1 MNKVIITMIAIIVIL
16 SAIIIGMNIYKEQ
29 EYAKSN
35 NQSNEEIIV
44 ADTNEEEIYDD
55 CTDEA
60 EVLEKEAEILQVN
73 SNYEKEDVNK
83 FVLRDYNGMIV
94 VYKINEDGEEEEYNA
109 TDISVEYL
117 TKEDQENLKNGITVT
132 GIENM
137 NQLLENFE

>member
-1 MNKVIITMIAIIVIL
+1 MNKVIITMTAIIVIL

-44 ADTNEEEIYDD
+44 ADTNEEEISGYLSFGDSRQE
-55 CTDEA
+55 TET
-60 EVLEKEAEILQVN
+60 LQVN
-73 SNYEKEDVNK
+73 SNYEKEETNK
-83 FVLRDYNGMIV
+83 FVLRDNNGFIV